1 MTDKIAIDR
10 ETLERVLECL
20 VQEGRSLRAAEVREA
35 LEQNAE
41 PPAPKDPVA
50 QWQKRHHIG
59 TEGKWENTD
68 EHDAKWWRASSS
80 LWDIRALYAAPQAW
94 RPDII
99 GDEIEQLRADLVSCR
114 GTVKTELNHYE
125 RLAMV
130 HGKTVV
136 AANYEAEAQRLAA
149 LLDRIDSLTA
159 TPTATKG
166 D

>member
-1 MTDKIAIDR
+1 MPDVLISKLANLRAIASERHVPEVDLATIDEVI
-10 ETLERVLECL
+10 ETLRYFFA
-20 VQEGRSLRAAEVREA
+20 Q
-35 LEQNAE
+35 
-41 PPAPKDPVA
+41 PVT
-50 QWQKRHHIG
+50 QWQKRHHRG
-59 TEGKWENTD
+59 TEGQWENTN

-166 D
+166 DT